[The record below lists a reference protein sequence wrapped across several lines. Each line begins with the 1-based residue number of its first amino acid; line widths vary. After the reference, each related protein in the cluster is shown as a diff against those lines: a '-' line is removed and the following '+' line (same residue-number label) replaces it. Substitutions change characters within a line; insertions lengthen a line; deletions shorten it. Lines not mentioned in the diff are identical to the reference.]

1 MMKKE
6 FSCFVLGFALLVFFL
21 SCGRK
26 IGPDSRA
33 QNKAAGGAGETV
45 NLDNGFP
52 GDSYSIEAQTNGE
65 LLRIAENARET
76 LPDFFLHLFRAARG
90 EANFCVK
97 YPFRTD
103 SGSGFSMEQLWLS
116 ELRFKNGVYYGVL
129 INSPLHIAGMKK
141 GSVVTFSADEI
152 TDWMYTR
159 NGKIVGGRS
168 IKYLLE
174 QIPQTRRSTEQRAI
188 LTMFE

>member
-6 FSCFVLGFALLVFFL
+6 FHCFVLCFTFLVLFL
-21 SCGRK
+21 ACGRK
-26 IGPDSRA
+26 IGPDSSA
-33 QNKAAGGAGETV
+33 PNKAAGGAGENI
-45 NLDNGFP
+45 NLDTGFP

-76 LPDFFLHLFRAARG
+76 MPDFFRHLFRAARE
-90 EANFCVK
+90 EAKFCVK
-97 YPFRTD
+97 YPFKTD

-116 ELRFKNGVYYGVL
+116 DIRFKNGVYYGVL
-129 INSPLHIAGMKK
+129 ITSPLYIAGMKK
-141 GSVVTFSADEI
+141 GSEVIFSADEI